1 MDLLAEK
8 SLEEF
13 LNEEA
18 LKRALGMITIN
29 VGELIKILYLNFVK
43 NVQKYPGRQLQV

>member
-1 MDLLAEK
+1 MDLLTKK

-18 LKRALGMITIN
+18 LKRALGMTTIN
-29 VGELIKILYLNFVK
+29 VGELKKILRLNFVK
-43 NVQKYPGRQLQV
+43 NIQKYPGRQLQV